1 MLFKFAP
8 VLCDANGSW
17 SRRSARIGLKFCG
30 SSFLN
35 MILMMAA
42 EGFEK
47 IFVVLDGVS
56 LDESRKVALLIRS
69 LIAREARDKK
79 QLGDAFF
86 I

>member
-30 SSFLN
+30 SSFLK

-42 EGFEK
+42 EIFEK
-47 IFVVLDGVS
+47 IVVVLDQMS
-56 LDESRKVALLIRS
+56 LDESRKVALLIKS